1 MGGDLGVYPMKYA
14 IKEGEME
21 YLRKFRYLTRE
32 RLHFWNRWRREYVT
46 DLREYHR
53 NGKCEAAVKLKV
65 GEVVLLKED
74 NVKRN
79 SLKRGNVEV
88 LIIGNDQVIRGAK
101 LRVVTNGKPVY
112 LNWPS
117 AEVVPSRSCWKA
129 RTVVGGWLERREE
142 RWCASVLRC
151 LKNTNACRCDR
162 CRLENKNVPWYSAS
176 V

>member
-1 MGGDLGVYPMKYA
+1 MVESLKRCLRKALENARLRYDELLTILLEVEGTHNSRYLTNAYDEVSAEILTPSHLVYGRRLGGLPDEVCNEE
-14 IKEGEME
+14 EGEME

-65 GEVVLLKED
+65 GEVVLFKED

-79 SLKRGNVEV
+79 SLKRGKVEV

-112 LNWPS
+112 LN
-117 AEVVPSRSCWKA
+117 
-129 RTVVGGWLERREE
+129 
-142 RWCASVLRC
+142 
-151 LKNTNACRCDR
+151 
-162 CRLENKNVPWYSAS
+162 
-176 V
+176 